1 MSETDIKGDVVADE
15 GSQAQVDD
23 QASGT
28 KPIRQRTLTEKG
40 QQYQIE
46 QGEHKFRNLIS
57 TWRRRASEIECLLS
71 EQGDIS
77 QVKGLRDTA
86 MSVMAEITSVYFKL
100 DQLLLNVGLMGSKY
114 KAYEEVE
121 NEHYALMKRVSE
133 FIRELDESKSLKDSR
148 SSKSHLSK
156 SSKSSISIKVDAE
169 IKAASL
175 EAKLKYIE
183 VKAKYKTEL
192 ERIKFEI
199 AQAKLGAVEKVERQS
214 LTNLG
219 SEVSGE
225 CVRFTED
232 YIRAYRKSSPQIS
245 EVGHDHSD
253 NSSVHQTPVPVTSAV
268 PKSDVPV
275 TNIPASKTQVDNS
288 SVHQTPVP
296 VTSAVPKSDVPVTN
310 IPASKTQVDNSSVHQ
325 TPVPVTSAVPKSDV
339 PVTNI
344 PASKSQVDNFAKVL
358 AEQITLN
365 RLPVPEPSVF
375 DGDPLKYPGWKCAID
390 SLLENKGI
398 PQSEKIH
405 YLKRYV
411 AGPPRQAI
419 EGYFLIPSDSTY
431 KEARDL
437 LEKRYGDPLII
448 TDAFRRKLESWPKIQ
463 PNDGQALREFADFLG
478 QCEAAMHLVPGGLQ
492 SLDNW
497 ENRKILC
504 KLPSWLVTRWGRY
517 LENWDKSKGFPP
529 FREFHQFI
537 QKEATIACN
546 PITSLQSLNATKSRD
561 MKGNSKKGTRGVNN
575 FATKATQVSNSVKV
589 NVKCI
594 LCQGTHKLDNC
605 HQFISKSLEER
616 KEYAKVNNLCFGC
629 LHVGHRAKFCRNRIK
644 CKICSKNHPTSLH
657 GDVKPQSEKPQVRTS
672 VGIQTSEV
680 HAGLNCMSG
689 AGNISMSSLTLP
701 VYVSHKD
708 SPENE
713 VLVYALLDTQS
724 DTTFVTERTCDLL
737 GVEGTKTAL
746 MLSTLSA
753 KNQVVNSSRVEGLVV
768 RGYNTSLGISLP
780 TAFSRC
786 SIPANRAHIPTPEM
800 ARQWSHL
807 QGIANEL
814 MPLSECEVGL
824 LIGYNCPRALTPRK
838 IIPSVSDGPYA
849 QQTDLGWGIVGITNP
864 EQVRSDH
871 DAIGFSHFVVT
882 AEVPTAV
889 QIGKHCN
896 KIQVCFKSNV
906 REIISPTQVN
916 RLLELE
922 FNERNVGDMSY
933 SQDDKKFLTIL
944 KDGICQLKDGHYQ
957 LPLPMKVCQTL
968 PNNKSL
974 AVCRLNHL
982 ERKLH
987 RNPSF
992 AKDYRIFMQDIIEK
1006 GYAERVPN
1014 LELQRDSDVNY
1025 IPHHGV
1031 YHPKKPGKIR
1041 VVFDCSAKFKGTSLN
1056 DCLLTGPNLTN
1067 NLIGVLCRFRQ
1078 ENIAFAGDIESMFY
1092 QFRVNPEQRDLLRF
1106 LWWDGGDLSSE
1117 PREYR
1122 MNVHLFGAGSS
1133 PGCANFALK
1142 QIATDYESEFGSDAA
1157 EFVYRNFYV
1166 DDGLKSVPTVS
1177 QAVDLITRTTNMLKK
1192 GGVRLHKFIS
1202 NSRLVLES
1210 IPEQDHAKVMKN
1222 LDFRCDTVPL
1232 ERALG
1237 VQWCVESD
1245 TFQFQIT
1252 LKDQPLTRR
1261 GILSTISSVYDPFG
1275 FVAPVILLGKQIL
1288 QTLCISQADWDSPV
1302 PDDLRCQWEKWRKGL
1317 LELQTLK
1324 VDRCY
1329 KPVNFGTITKL
1340 ELHHFSDASTSG
1352 HGQCSY
1358 IRFVNDRNEVHCAF
1372 VIGKS
1377 RVVPSK
1383 PTTVPRL
1390 ELTAAV
1396 LSVKISLL
1404 LRKEL
1409 EYDNVAEYFWTDSQ
1423 VVLGYIKNDAR
1434 RFHVYVANR
1443 VQQIRDVTDCSQW
1456 NFVRSSE
1463 NPSDHASRGLTVEE
1477 LCKSNWLSGPDFL
1490 WQREFLT
1497 INNEINITVYDND
1510 PEVKCAS
1517 TLSVQRG
1524 EFPPIFELERF
1535 EGFSSWFKLKRAIA
1549 LCLQFKERLRSGK
1562 LCHSSKNGTSKVS
1575 HKIDVK
1581 QLSDAELKII
1591 KVVQA
1596 HGFGKEFEILKSV
1609 EGKQRRFVSKA
1620 SSLYGL
1626 DPFVDENGVIRVG
1639 GRLHTSNLEFN
1650 LRHPIVIP
1658 KKGHVTRLLIR
1669 HFHAVVSHQGRGFT
1683 VNEIRANGFWIIGCS
1698 SLVAK
1703 VIRNCVK
1710 CRKFRGKFNQ
1720 QKMSDLPVDRIEP
1733 SPPFSYCG
1741 VEFSTWLMYFGPGG
1755 GKNIYKHFNIVKNGI
1770 LPLVM

>member
-15 GSQAQVDD
+15 GSQAQVGD

-225 CVRFTED
+225 SVRFTED

-245 EVGHDHSD
+245 EVGHDHSG

-268 PKSDVPV
+268 PTSDVPVTNIPNSKTQVDNSSVPQTPVPVTSAVPTSDVPV
-275 TNIPASKTQVDNS
+275 TNIPASKT
-288 SVHQTPVP
+288 
-296 VTSAVPKSDVPVTN
+296 
-310 IPASKTQVDNSSVHQ
+310 
-325 TPVPVTSAVPKSDV
+325 
-339 PVTNI
+339 
-344 PASKSQVDNFAKVL
+344 QVDNFAKVL

-463 PNDGQALREFADFLG
+463 PNDGQALRKFADFLG

-492 SLDNW
+492 SLNDNW

-605 HQFISKSLEER
+605 YQFISKSLEER

-629 LHVGHRAKFCRNRIK
+629 LHMGHRAKFCRNRIK

-746 MLSTLSA
+746 TLSTLSA

-814 MPLSECEVGL
+814 MPLSECEIGL

-944 KDGICQLKDGHYQ
+944 KDGICQLKDGH
-957 LPLPMKVCQTL
+957 C
-968 PNNKSL
+968 
-974 AVCRLNHL
+974 
-982 ERKLH
+982 
-987 RNPSF
+987 
-992 AKDYRIFMQDIIEK
+992 
-1006 GYAERVPN
+1006 
-1014 LELQRDSDVNY
+1014 
-1025 IPHHGV
+1025 
-1031 YHPKKPGKIR
+1031 
-1041 VVFDCSAKFKGTSLN
+1041 
-1056 DCLLTGPNLTN
+1056 
-1067 NLIGVLCRFRQ
+1067 
-1078 ENIAFAGDIESMFY
+1078 
-1092 QFRVNPEQRDLLRF
+1092 EQ
-1106 LWWDGGDLSSE
+1106 
-1117 PREYR
+1117 
-1122 MNVHLFGAGSS
+1122 N
-1133 PGCANFALK
+1133 
-1142 QIATDYESEFGSDAA
+1142 
-1157 EFVYRNFYV
+1157 
-1166 DDGLKSVPTVS
+1166 
-1177 QAVDLITRTTNMLKK
+1177 
-1192 GGVRLHKFIS
+1192 
-1202 NSRLVLES
+1202 
-1210 IPEQDHAKVMKN
+1210 
-1222 LDFRCDTVPL
+1222 
-1232 ERALG
+1232 
-1237 VQWCVESD
+1237 
-1245 TFQFQIT
+1245 
-1252 LKDQPLTRR
+1252 
-1261 GILSTISSVYDPFG
+1261 
-1275 FVAPVILLGKQIL
+1275 
-1288 QTLCISQADWDSPV
+1288 
-1302 PDDLRCQWEKWRKGL
+1302 
-1317 LELQTLK
+1317 
-1324 VDRCY
+1324 
-1329 KPVNFGTITKL
+1329 
-1340 ELHHFSDASTSG
+1340 
-1352 HGQCSY
+1352 
-1358 IRFVNDRNEVHCAF
+1358 
-1372 VIGKS
+1372 
-1377 RVVPSK
+1377 
-1383 PTTVPRL
+1383 
-1390 ELTAAV
+1390 
-1396 LSVKISLL
+1396 
-1404 LRKEL
+1404 
-1409 EYDNVAEYFWTDSQ
+1409 
-1423 VVLGYIKNDAR
+1423 
-1434 RFHVYVANR
+1434 
-1443 VQQIRDVTDCSQW
+1443 
-1456 NFVRSSE
+1456 
-1463 NPSDHASRGLTVEE
+1463 
-1477 LCKSNWLSGPDFL
+1477 
-1490 WQREFLT
+1490 
-1497 INNEINITVYDND
+1497 
-1510 PEVKCAS
+1510 
-1517 TLSVQRG
+1517 
-1524 EFPPIFELERF
+1524 
-1535 EGFSSWFKLKRAIA
+1535 
-1549 LCLQFKERLRSGK
+1549 
-1562 LCHSSKNGTSKVS
+1562 
-1575 HKIDVK
+1575 
-1581 QLSDAELKII
+1581 
-1591 KVVQA
+1591 
-1596 HGFGKEFEILKSV
+1596 
-1609 EGKQRRFVSKA
+1609 
-1620 SSLYGL
+1620 
-1626 DPFVDENGVIRVG
+1626 
-1639 GRLHTSNLEFN
+1639 
-1650 LRHPIVIP
+1650 
-1658 KKGHVTRLLIR
+1658 
-1669 HFHAVVSHQGRGFT
+1669 
-1683 VNEIRANGFWIIGCS
+1683 
-1698 SLVAK
+1698 
-1703 VIRNCVK
+1703 
-1710 CRKFRGKFNQ
+1710 
-1720 QKMSDLPVDRIEP
+1720 
-1733 SPPFSYCG
+1733 
-1741 VEFSTWLMYFGPGG
+1741 
-1755 GKNIYKHFNIVKNGI
+1755 
-1770 LPLVM
+1770 